1 MKSSAQSTELKP
13 IVMPN
18 NMILAFDTETTGF
31 PITDRNIH
39 ISNQPYITQLCFIL
53 YDAETKVIE
62 RIFNKYIKIPQHVII
77 PEKVIDITGITKVLC
92 NTLGINIVDALG
104 EFIKACSQAN
114 ILIAHNMQ
122 FDKKMIEI
130 ELIRNNLF
138 GVDEP
143 KYFKIIKKECT
154 MAIGKPICNITIPSK
169 YGKLFL
175 KNPKLKELHEKLFGS
190 IPENLHDA
198 EVDTIAC
205 LRCYIQMIYGYDM
218 NNVNNVEEIEVFSNP
233 IGNDPTVEL
242 FHLENTQMNSSSS
255 SSSSSSSAN
264 IPGPIM
270 MVSDNDDKFSEI
282 EDDFIPIRTMQLSD
296 YILLKQNICS
306 GKILTPAQLV
316 QLCSLTEFEKIE
328 IILLYNN
335 VCANK

>member
-1 MKSSAQSTELKP
+1 MNKSVQSTELKP

-18 NMILAFDTETTGF
+18 GKILAFDAETTGF

-53 YDAETKVIE
+53 YDSETKVIE
-62 RIFNKYIKIPQHVII
+62 RIFNKYIKIPKDVII

-92 NTLGINIVDALG
+92 NTQGIDIVDALTAFT
-104 EFIKACSQAN
+104 EACSMAN
-114 ILIAHNMQ
+114 ILVAHNMQ

-130 ELIRNNLF
+130 EFVRGHFLYTHNVNTN
-138 GVDEP
+138 
-143 KYFKIIKKECT
+143 YFTQIKKECT
-154 MAIGKPICNITIPSK
+154 MAIGKPICNITVPSK

-175 KNPKLKELHEKLFGS
+175 KNPKLKELHEKLFGT

-205 LRCYIQMIYGYDM
+205 LRSYIQMIYGYDM

-233 IGNDPTVEL
+233 IGNDPTIITSL
-242 FHLENTQMNSSSS
+242 PIQNTQMHSTSS
-255 SSSSSSSAN
+255 N
-264 IPGPIM
+264 IIPIM
-270 MVSDNDDKFSEI
+270 ISSDNNDKFSEI
-282 EDDFIPIRTMQLSD
+282 EDDFISIPIMQLSD
-296 YILLKQNICS
+296 YILLKQNILS
-306 GKILTPAQLV
+306 GQILTPAQLV
-316 QLCSLTEFEKIE
+316 QLYSLTEFEKIE
-328 IILLYNN
+328 IIILYNN

>member
-1 MKSSAQSTELKP
+1 MVQ
-13 IVMPN
+13 
-18 NMILAFDTETTGF
+18 
-31 PITDRNIH
+31 
-39 ISNQPYITQLCFIL
+39 QPYITQLCFIL
-53 YDAETKVIE
+53 YDTETKVIE
-62 RIFNKYIKIPQHVII
+62 MVFNKYIKIPQHVII
-77 PEKVIDITGITKVLC
+77 PEKVIEITGITKELC
-92 NTLGINIVDALG
+92 DTQGINIVDALG
-104 EFIKACSQAN
+104 TFIKACSQAN
-114 ILIAHNMQ
+114 ILVAHNMQ

-143 KYFKIIKKECT
+143 NYFKIIKKECT

-218 NNVNNVEEIEVFSNP
+218 NNVSNVEEEIEVFSNP

-242 FHLENTQMNSSSS
+242 FPLENTQMNSSSS
-255 SSSSSSSAN
+255 SRT
-264 IPGPIM
+264 GPIM
-270 MVSDNDDKFSEI
+270 IVSDNDDKFSEI
-282 EDDFIPIRTMQLSD
+282 EDNFIPIQFVQLSD